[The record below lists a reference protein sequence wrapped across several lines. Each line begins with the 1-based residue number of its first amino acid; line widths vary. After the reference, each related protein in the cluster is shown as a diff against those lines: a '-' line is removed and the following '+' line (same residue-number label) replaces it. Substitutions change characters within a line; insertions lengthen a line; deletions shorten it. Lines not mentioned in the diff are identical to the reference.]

1 MNSMLLQKVID
12 EFNKFDELCK
22 KEHAAYKKK
31 VEQIERDYGNSKSN
45 AVQEM
50 LDNAKNSFD
59 MAVESARQAGI
70 KLVEE
75 VFADVDKKVKEHV
88 TVAVPAD
95 FIATLETIKA
105 IGKGIT
111 ESEARLYLEKY
122 KGNYTAFKS
131 LAELINKE
139 CGYNIPYS
147 HYDRVINEVERWKN
161 NSKNFFTS
169 YQVSG
174 GNIAL
179 FLMIAP
185 NGEFYDFDSELN
197 GFLTGDYAT
206 FS

>member
-1 MNSMLLQKVID
+1 MLLQKVID

-59 MAVESARQAGI
+59 MAVESAGQAGI

-105 IGKGIT
+105 IA